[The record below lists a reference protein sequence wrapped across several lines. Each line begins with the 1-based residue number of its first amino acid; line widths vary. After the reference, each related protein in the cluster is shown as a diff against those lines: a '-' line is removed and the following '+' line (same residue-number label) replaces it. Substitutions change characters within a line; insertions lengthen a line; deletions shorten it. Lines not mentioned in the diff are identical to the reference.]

1 MPIHLAGEEDVE
13 VEGDVE
19 AAEAVLDVEDEDMT
33 QVVAEAVAM
42 VMRSFLME
50 SMYLTL
56 AITSRM
62 TR

>member
-1 MPIHLAGEEDVE
+1 MPIHLAGEEDAE
-13 VEGDVE
+13 VEGEVE